1 MMKKPPRIKLPESIA
16 AGDVIEVKTLAT
28 HIMETG
34 NRKDPQTGKLVPRDI
49 IHTFTASFEDQE
61 VFSATLGSGI
71 SANPYIA
78 FYLKVPGPGTLT
90 LAWLD
95 DGGTTT
101 VEKVPLN
108 VV

>member
-1 MMKKPPRIKLPESIA
+1 MMKKPPRIKLPQPINVGEI
-16 AGDVIEVKTLAT
+16 VEVKTLAT

-34 NRKDPQTGKLVPRDI
+34 NRKDPQTGNIIPRDI
-49 IHTFTASFEDQE
+49 IHTFTASFEGEE

-78 FYLKVPGPGTLT
+78 FFMRVPAAGTLT
-90 LAWLD
+90 LTWQD

-101 VEKVPLN
+101 VEKVAIDAR
-108 VV
+108 